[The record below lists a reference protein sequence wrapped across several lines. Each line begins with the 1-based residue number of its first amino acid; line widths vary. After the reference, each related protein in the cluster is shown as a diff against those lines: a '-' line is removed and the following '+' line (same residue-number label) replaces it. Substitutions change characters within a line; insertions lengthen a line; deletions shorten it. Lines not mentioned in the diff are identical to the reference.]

1 LRTNHGRMSGD
12 NLLVNLGIC
21 RSYAMKELR
30 SYDGCLFVFNTEDT
44 EAAGVKNE
52 NLEN

>member
-1 LRTNHGRMSGD
+1 MSGD

-21 RSYAMKELR
+21 RSYAMNELR

-44 EAAGVKNE
+44 EVTEFFLNE